1 MLNFQLFINKKMK
14 LFILGSGTCVPY
26 ERRGSSGYAL
36 KLSKSTLLLDCGN
49 GTTWKLGK
57 VGINYL
63 EVDHIFLSHFHP
75 DHTAD
80 LIPFLFATK
89 YPQAPKREKPLYI
102 WAAKGFKKF
111 FFALRKAYN
120 GWIVPE
126 SLSLKETKEGIYK
139 FDGFTLT
146 ARKTPHI
153 ESSLAYRIESSG
165 KSLVYSGD
173 TDYSEPLIELAKD
186 ADTLIIECSV
196 PDELKVKGH
205 LTPTE
210 VVKIANESRAKKI
223 IISHLYPICDKTD
236 IIRVIGEHTEAD
248 VVLAEDLLEIEI

>member
-1 MLNFQLFINKKMK
+1 MK
-14 LFILGSGTCVPY
+14 LFILGSGTGIPY

-57 VGINYL
+57 IGINYL
-63 EVDHIFLSHFHP
+63 EVDHILLSHFHP

-89 YPQAPKREKPLYI
+89 HGPGVKRNKPLYI
-102 WAAKGFKKF
+102 RGAKGLINFLS
-111 FFALRKAYN
+111 ALGKAYN
-120 GWIVPE
+120 GWIIPDE
-126 SLSLKETKEGIYK
+126 LNLEEIEEGRLR
-139 FDGFTLT
+139 FDDFAVI
-146 ARKTPHI
+146 ARKTAHI
-153 ESSLAYRIESSG
+153 ESSLTYRIESQG

-173 TDYSEPLIELAKD
+173 TDYSKPLVELAKD
-186 ADTLIIECSV
+186 ADALIIECSL
-196 PDELKVKGH
+196 PDELKVAGH

-223 IISHLYPICDKTD
+223 IISHLYPVCDDRDVISSIRGRTD
-236 IIRVIGEHTEAD
+236 AHII
-248 VVLAEDLLEIEI
+248 LAEDLLELEI